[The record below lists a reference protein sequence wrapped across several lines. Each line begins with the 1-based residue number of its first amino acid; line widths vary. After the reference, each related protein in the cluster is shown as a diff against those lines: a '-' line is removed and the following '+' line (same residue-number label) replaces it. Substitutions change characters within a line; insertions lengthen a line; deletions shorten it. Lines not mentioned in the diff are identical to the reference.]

1 MSTKNKDL
9 VSIVKEF
16 AESGWDLIDAPAQS
30 WLDAKDDTEKLK
42 IATTALVTALK
53 QADTEC
59 GSCGCEMDPLY
70 QKALGFLAA

>member
-1 MSTKNKDL
+1 MSTKNQEL

-16 AESGWDLIDAPAQS
+16 ATCGWDVIDGPAKN
-30 WLDAKDDTEKLK
+30 WLDAKDDTEQFKT
-42 IATTALVTALK
+42 ATTALVTAIK

-70 QKALGFLAA
+70 KKALGLLAA